1 MLDNSIQK
9 KLSFQKFLP
18 ILNTSNLKKDI
29 TRLEKLIS
37 KHENV
42 ECVEITLRN
51 EDSFDI
57 AVEIKKQFPNLLFGL
72 GTVLDKKNYIRGSN
86 EGFSFFVSPCI
97 IKELLDLNPKNYI
110 PAGETISD
118 FIYLKKK
125 NYEIVKF
132 FPASLMGGDK
142 KLISIQNIIKEL
154 KFIPTGGIDNN
165 NISSYLNLENVLCV
179 GMSKFD

>member
-1 MLDNSIQK
+1 MLDNATQK

-29 TRLEKLIS
+29 KRLEKLIS

-57 AVEIKKQFPNLLFGL
+57 AIEIKKEFPNLLFGL
-72 GTVLDKKNYIRGSN
+72 GTVLDKKNYLRGSK

-97 IKELLDLNPKNYI
+97 IEELLNLNPKNYI

-125 NYEIVKF
+125 GYEIVKF

-142 KLISIQNIIKEL
+142 NLISIQNIIKDL
-154 KFIPTGGIDNN
+154 KFIPTGGINNN

>member
-1 MLDNSIQK
+1 MLDNATQK

-57 AVEIKKQFPNLLFGL
+57 AIEIKKEFPNLLFGL
-72 GTVLDKKNYIRGSN
+72 GTVLDKKNYLRGSK

-97 IKELLDLNPKNYI
+97 I
-110 PAGETISD
+110 
-118 FIYLKKK
+118 
-125 NYEIVKF
+125 
-132 FPASLMGGDK
+132 
-142 KLISIQNIIKEL
+142 
-154 KFIPTGGIDNN
+154 
-165 NISSYLNLENVLCV
+165 
-179 GMSKFD
+179 

>member
-51 EDSFDI
+51 EDSF
-57 AVEIKKQFPNLLFGL
+57 ETSSSGL
-72 GTVLDKKNYIRGSN
+72 TSSSSED
-86 EGFSFFVSPCI
+86 
-97 IKELLDLNPKNYI
+97 
-110 PAGETISD
+110 SD
-118 FIYLKKK
+118 
-125 NYEIVKF
+125 
-132 FPASLMGGDK
+132 
-142 KLISIQNIIKEL
+142 EL
-154 KFIPTGGIDNN
+154 KDYN
-165 NISSYLNLENVLCV
+165 
-179 GMSKFD
+179 KH

>member
-1 MLDNSIQK
+1 MLDKSTQK
-9 KLSFQKFLP
+9 KLSSQKFLP

-37 KHENV
+37 KYENV

-57 AVEIKKQFPNLLFGL
+57 AIEIKKEFPNLLFGL
-72 GTVLDKKNYIRGSN
+72 GTVLDKKNYLRGSK

-97 IKELLDLNPKNYI
+97 IEELLDLNPKNYI

-125 NYEIVKF
+125 GYEIVKF

-142 KLISIQNIIKEL
+142 KLISIQNIIKDL